1 MGSLPKHSFVR
12 RQDGCHPLAW
22 ISHARDQVTQLC
34 SPYESIP
41 GRVRARCAR
50 RVHYAFMLGRV
61 GLQWAGR
68 NPQMSGGTKMRCV
81 VLTTRLIHNQTL
93 RSQSV
98 GR

>member
-1 MGSLPKHSFVR
+1 MRATKLRSSAALMSPPLVAFV
-12 RQDGCHPLAW
+12 P
-22 ISHARDQVTQLC
+22 VV
-34 SPYESIP
+34 P
-41 GRVRARCAR
+41 V
-50 RVHYAFMLGRV
+50 AFMLGRV
-61 GLQWAGR
+61 GLQWAGL

>member
-41 GRVRARCAR
+41 GRVRARRAR
-50 RVHYAFMLGRV
+50 RVH
-61 GLQWAGR
+61 AGAR
-68 NPQMSGGTKMRCV
+68 GAA
-81 VLTTRLIHNQTL
+81 
-93 RSQSV
+93 V
-98 GR
+98 GRPQPPNERRH